1 MRGHYKPTGR
11 FGKWARPQEAA
22 TCHYAVAVTSAGGN
36 EDATY
41 HEPAR
46 TYVTAWWLAGIL
58 VFGFVLDA
66 VLGSASAHA
75 LAWLAALVIVVG
87 ADILVTR
94 AARATRSITVT
105 PSELRVGEE
114 SISRTSIVGIA
125 TDLDGRILGRRPGE
139 QLPRGTSGLALH
151 LADGVSVVVPT
162 RRPQALRAALAVGEA
177 APEIRPVDDY
187 EVDDLL
193 DIERRSDTLYTVAG
207 IAPLPDPASMHGPI
221 RDARVLL
228 VAGRPA
234 VGFAR
239 IDEIDG
245 NAHLEQLYV
254 LPGNMRRGV
263 GTSLVEAACTWAA
276 EHGFSAITL
285 STFADVAWNAPFFAK
300 RGFAPIGEL
309 TPGLAEL
316 RDWERNL
323 GLDALGSRVVMCREL
338 RR

>member
-1 MRGHYKPTGR
+1 M
-11 FGKWARPQEAA
+11 
-22 TCHYAVAVTSAGGN
+22 TSAGGN

-66 VLGSASAHA
+66 VLGGASAHA

-187 EVDDLL
+187 EVDELL
-193 DIERRSDTLYTVAG
+193 DIERRSDTL
-207 IAPLPDPASMHGPI
+207 
-221 RDARVLL
+221 
-228 VAGRPA
+228 
-234 VGFAR
+234 
-239 IDEIDG
+239 
-245 NAHLEQLYV
+245 
-254 LPGNMRRGV
+254 
-263 GTSLVEAACTWAA
+263 
-276 EHGFSAITL
+276 
-285 STFADVAWNAPFFAK
+285 
-300 RGFAPIGEL
+300 
-309 TPGLAEL
+309 
-316 RDWERNL
+316 
-323 GLDALGSRVVMCREL
+323 
-338 RR
+338 